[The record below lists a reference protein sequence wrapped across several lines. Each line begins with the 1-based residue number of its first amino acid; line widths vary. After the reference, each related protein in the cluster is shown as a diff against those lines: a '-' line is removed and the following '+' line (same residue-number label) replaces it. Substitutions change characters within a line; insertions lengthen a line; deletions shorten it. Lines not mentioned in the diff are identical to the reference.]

1 MPAHRWPS
9 APEVPSR
16 HRPSSRRLSL
26 RVTGLVLSAGVL
38 SFAAAALGSVPAVS
52 ASTPGPLQGNPLD
65 GADGFTIVTF
75 GDLALG
81 NHELEGSIAAG
92 GNIAV
97 TTQTPFNVIH
107 AASGSSNYT
116 LPTLAGVPV
125 RVVSGGSYDTSAGG
139 MLRVNSAG
147 SAGPATQG
155 RMIFGETGKDSVAP
169 RGAGVC
175 VQASGRTDCQ
185 GAVAEQSTFAQTV
198 SETTNP
204 GAFSSLITT
213 AGIASLHDW
222 NEAISAG
229 RVSASSAS
237 PTTDSQGLNV
247 TLTAGTP
254 NILTLDASALPQS
267 HWVMRFTGPVP
278 SADTP
283 LIINV
288 RTPDGALVRL
298 PSEAIGMYATGS
310 NANAYAPYMLWNL
323 EQAPG
328 SSALIATDGISPG
341 SILAPNS
348 RLIEPPTVP
357 GTGEQNKGLVEGQI
371 ISATATFNNQGELH
385 HYAFQPRLTFTPLT
399 PTATTPAATPTETP
413 PAPAPTET
421 APVPTETAPAP
432 APTATTPAATPT
444 ETAPMPAPLKT
455 TPASTPRETVP
466 AVAPTESAPAAADR
480 APTRGPGAKVET
492 GGYLL
497 QNQSTP
503 AYLAP
508 AAAGL
513 AVVLF
518 AVAALMLAISSKRRS

>member
-9 APEVPSR
+9 APEVSSR

-65 GADGFTIVTF
+65 GAAGFTIVTF

-147 SAGPATQG
+147 TAGPATQG

-237 PTTDSQGLNV
+237 STTDSQGLNV

-254 NILTLDASALPQS
+254 NILTLEASALPPS

-288 RTPDGALVRL
+288 RTPDGELVRL
-298 PSEAIGMYATGS
+298 PSEAIGMYSTGS

-348 RLIEPPTVP
+348 RLIEPRTVP

-385 HYAFQPRLTFTPLT
+385 HYAFQPRLNFTPLT
-399 PTATTPAATPTETP
+399 PTATTPAAT
-413 PAPAPTET
+413 PTET

-466 AVAPTESAPAAADR
+466 AVAPTESTPAAADR

-497 QNQSTP
+497 QNQSAP

-513 AVVLF
+513 AMVLLV
-518 AVAALMLAISSKRRS
+518 VAALMLAISRKRRS